1 MSQVVVT
8 NNRCVGCN
16 RCISA
21 CSCAGANI
29 AQNIDGRNVII
40 VDPNRCIGCGACI
53 NACEH
58 GARNYADDTQRFFD
72 DLKKGEKI
80 SFSSR
85 IF

>member
-40 VDPNRCIGCGACI
+40 VNSDRCIGCGDCI
-53 NACEH
+53 SVCEH
-58 GARNYADDTQRFFD
+58 GARNYADDTQRFLMT
-72 DLKKGEKI
+72 LKKERKFLL
-80 SFSSR
+80 S
-85 IF
+85 